1 VSDAF
6 ALLDA
11 TAQADLVRRGDV
23 QPVELVEAA
32 IARIEQL
39 NPTLNAVITPLFD
52 KARAQAT
59 ARDLRAGPFRGVPLL
74 LKDFLCHTAGD
85 PYYEGMRLLQGLGW
99 RATHDTYLAA
109 KFQAAGFVIVGKTNL
124 PELASG
130 ATTEPVA
137 FGPTRN
143 PWDLARSPG
152 GSSGGSAAAVAAGL
166 VPVAHGNDVTGS
178 LRIPASAC
186 GLVGL
191 KPSRGRTSAGPA
203 RLPGLLGNVVEH
215 VLTRTVRD
223 TAAILD
229 VVAGPIRGDLFV
241 APRPGRPYRDEIG
254 ADPGRLRIGLLIS
267 DPFLEL
273 PIAPACLAAIRD
285 TGHLLASLGH
295 VVDEA
300 FPSALTGPTGLG
312 LAWHIISVSGL
323 AARVDGWSE
332 RIGRAITADDVE
344 PGTWASVQEGHSFSA
359 VQVHAAVQRLAA
371 EVMRVPEWWADFDVL
386 VTPTMQQPPPS
397 HLVRGWGTHS
407 GHNFDGWNGAVRP
420 RHAGCP
426 RVAPGHWALS

>member
-1 VSDAF
+1 
-6 ALLDA
+6 
-11 TAQADLVRRGDV
+11 
-23 QPVELVEAA
+23 
-32 IARIEQL
+32 
-39 NPTLNAVITPLFD
+39 
-52 KARAQAT
+52 
-59 ARDLRAGPFRGVPLL
+59 
-74 LKDFLCHTAGD
+74 
-85 PYYEGMRLLQGLGW
+85 M
-99 RATHDTYLAA
+99 
-109 KFQAAGFVIVGKTNL
+109 GKTNL

-166 VPVAHGNDVTGS
+166 VPVAHGNDGTGS

-229 VVAGPIRGDLFV
+229 VVAGPMRGDLFV

-359 VQVHAAVQRLAA
+359 VQVHAALQRLAA
-371 EVMRVPEWWADFDVL
+371 GVMRVPEWWADFDVL
-386 VTPTMQQPPPS
+386 VTPTMQQPPPYI
-397 HLVRGWGTHS
+397 
-407 GHNFDGWNGAVRP
+407 GAVP
-420 RHAGCP
+420 AEQMGAVFGLFTMPFSVSGQPAISLPLHWDAGALP
-426 RVAPGHWALS
+426 IGVQLVADYGREDVLIRVASQLEQARPWSTRYPPCHASQGRG